1 MPQFDA
7 TTFSS
12 QLIWLV
18 ITFVL
23 LYLVLSRVALP
34 RIASVLEER
43 QRRIG
48 GDLEKAAE
56 LKAEA
61 DKVLAEHEAAMAE
74 TRAGAQEVIRVA
86 KQEMAAESARR
97 QDELATRIAA
107 TAADAESRIDAA
119 RKAALA
125 NIREVAVDVAQE
137 ATKRLIDNDIGRGEA
152 EAAVDAA
159 VQDSAR
165 GGTN

>member
-7 TTFSS
+7 TTFPS
-12 QLIWLV
+12 QLIWLA

-43 QRRIG
+43 QKRIG
-48 GDLEKAAE
+48 GDLEKAEE

-61 DKVLAEHEAAMAE
+61 EQVLAEHEAAMAE
-74 TRAGAQEVIRVA
+74 TRASAQDLIRAA
-86 KQEMAAESARR
+86 KEEMAAESARR
-97 QDELATRIAA
+97 SDELAARIAA
-107 TAADAESRIDAA
+107 TAAEAEGRIDAA

-125 NIREVAVDVAQE
+125 NIHDIAVEVAQDA
-137 ATKRLIDNDIGRGEA
+137 AKRLIDSDIDRGEA

-159 VQDSAR
+159 R
-165 GGTN
+165 GGGS

>member
-7 TTFSS
+7 TTFPS
-12 QLIWLV
+12 QLIWLA

-43 QRRIG
+43 QKRIG
-48 GDLEKAAE
+48 GDLEKAEE

-61 DKVLAEHEAAMAE
+61 EQVLAEHEAAMAE
-74 TRAGAQEVIRVA
+74 TRAGAQDLIRAA
-86 KQEMAAESARR
+86 KEEMATESARR
-97 QDELATRIAA
+97 SDELAARIAA
-107 TAADAESRIDAA
+107 TAAEAEGRIDAA

-125 NIREVAVDVAQE
+125 NIHDIAVEVAQDA
-137 ATKRLIDNDIGRGEA
+137 AKRLIDSDIDRAEA

-159 VQDSAR
+159 Q
-165 GGTN
+165 GGGS

>member
-7 TTFSS
+7 TTFPS
-12 QLIWLV
+12 QLIWLA

-43 QRRIG
+43 QKRIG
-48 GDLEKAAE
+48 GDLEKAEE

-61 DKVLAEHEAAMAE
+61 EQVLAEHEAAMAE
-74 TRAGAQEVIRVA
+74 TRAGAQDLIRAA
-86 KQEMAAESARR
+86 KEEMAAESARR
-97 QDELATRIAA
+97 SDELAARIAA
-107 TAADAESRIDAA
+107 TAAEAEGRIDAA

-125 NIREVAVDVAQE
+125 NIRDIAVEVAQDA
-137 ATKRLIDNDIGRGEA
+137 AKRLIDSDIDRGEA

-159 VQDSAR
+159 Q
-165 GGTN
+165 GGGS

>member
-7 TTFSS
+7 TTFTS
-12 QLIWLV
+12 QLVWLA

-23 LYLVLSRVALP
+23 LYFVLSRVALP

-74 TRAGAQEVIRVA
+74 TRAGAHDLIRAA
-86 KQEMAAESARR
+86 KEEMVAESARR
-97 QDELATRIAA
+97 QNELAGRIAA
-107 TAADAESRIDAA
+107 TTAEAEGRIDAA
-119 RKAALA
+119 RQTALA
-125 NIREVAVDVAQE
+125 NIREVAVEVAQD
-137 ATKRLIDNDIGRGEA
+137 AAKRLIDGDIDHGAA

-159 VQDSAR
+159 R
-165 GGTN
+165 GDGS

>member
-7 TTFSS
+7 TTFPS
-12 QLIWLV
+12 QLIWLA

-43 QRRIG
+43 QKRIG
-48 GDLEKAAE
+48 GDLEKAEE

-61 DKVLAEHEAAMAE
+61 EQVLAEHEAAMAE
-74 TRAGAQEVIRVA
+74 TRASAQDLIRAA
-86 KQEMAAESARR
+86 KEEMAAESARR
-97 QDELATRIAA
+97 SDELAARIAA
-107 TAADAESRIDAA
+107 TAAEAEGRIDAA

-125 NIREVAVDVAQE
+125 NIRDIAVEVAQDA
-137 ATKRLIDNDIGRGEA
+137 AKRLIDSDIDRGEA

-159 VQDSAR
+159 R
-165 GGTN
+165 GGGS

>member
-7 TTFSS
+7 TTFPS
-12 QLIWLV
+12 QLIWLA

-43 QRRIG
+43 QKRIG
-48 GDLEKAAE
+48 GDLEKAEE

-61 DKVLAEHEAAMAE
+61 EQVLAEHEAAMAE
-74 TRAGAQEVIRVA
+74 TRASAQDLIRAA
-86 KQEMAAESARR
+86 KEEMATESARR
-97 QDELATRIAA
+97 SDELAARISA
-107 TAADAESRIDAA
+107 TAAEAEGRIDAA

-125 NIREVAVDVAQE
+125 NIRDIAVEVAQDA
-137 ATKRLIDNDIGRGEA
+137 AKRLIDSDIDRGEA

-159 VQDSAR
+159 Q
-165 GGTN
+165 GGGS

>member
-7 TTFSS
+7 TTFPS

-43 QRRIG
+43 QKRIG
-48 GDLEKAAE
+48 GDLEKAEE

-61 DKVLAEHEAAMAE
+61 EQVLAEHEAAMAE
-74 TRAGAQEVIRVA
+74 TRAGAHDLIRAA
-86 KQEMAAESARR
+86 KEEMAAEAARR
-97 QDELATRIAA
+97 QDELAGRIAA
-107 TAADAESRIDAA
+107 TTAEAEGRIDAA

-125 NIREVAVDVAQE
+125 NIREVAVEVAQD
-137 ATKRLIDNDIGRGEA
+137 AAKRLIDSDIDRGDA

-159 VQDSAR
+159 QR
-165 GGTN
+165 GGS

>member
-74 TRAGAQEVIRVA
+74 TRAGAQEVIRAA

-107 TAADAESRIDAA
+107 TAADAEGRIDAA

-125 NIREVAVDVAQE
+125 NIRDVAVEVAQA
-137 ATKRLIDNDIGRGEA
+137 AAKRLIDSDIGRGEA

-159 VQDSAR
+159 GQDSAR